1 MEAIHKTLR
10 TGVGR
15 VSANIDFTEAL
26 LLVALATCAKS
37 LGLW

>member
-1 MEAIHKTLR
+1 MEAIQRTVR

-15 VSANIDFTEAL
+15 VSAKIDFTEAL
-26 LLVALATCAKS
+26 LLVALATCAKT